1 MINTW
6 NFEIYILLDT
16 EGINKF
22 IEKSQTEENDEE
34 YSREYIKEISI
45 RIAKQIYAYKASLRK
60 YFIING
66 YPKKLN

>member
-16 EGINKF
+16 EGINNF
-22 IEKSQTEENDEE
+22 LEKRQLETENDE
-34 YSREYIKEISI
+34 YSQELIQEMSKKISN
-45 RIAKQIYAYKASLRK
+45 RIESYKAGLRRF
-60 YFIING
+60 YIVND